1 MSSLLNQSSSL
12 IAFVRVVETG
22 SFSAAARNSGTTP
35 SAISKSIARLET
47 ELQATLFRR
56 STRSLSLTPEGQAF
70 FDRVAPLLRAIDD
83 SADAVRP
90 VGDARGHLRVS
101 MPSELGRLLMPA
113 IHSTFL
119 AAHPDVDLDLTL
131 LDHHVEVI
139 SEGYDVIFRV
149 GSLVDSTLKARTL
162 ARMSMVLVASP
173 SFLCA
178 HGHPASIDDL
188 RRTPFARYQLSG
200 RTLPIFFENGETLL
214 PRGRIGL
221 DSGFG
226 LRAAAL
232 EGMGVAYVM
241 RCMVQQDLETGKLVE
256 LLREHPLPELAL
268 HAVHAFGNITPI
280 RVKIFTDF
288 IRNEVR
294 GWL

>member
-12 IAFVRVVETG
+12 IAFVRVVEAG

-56 STRSLSLTPEGQAF
+56 STRNLSLTPEGQAF

-83 SADAVRP
+83 SADAVRS

-131 LDHHVEVI
+131 LDHHVELI

-162 ARMSMVLVASP
+162 ARMSMVLVAAP
-173 SFLCA
+173 SLLRV
-178 HGHPASIDDL
+178 HGYPASIEDL
-188 RRTPFARYQLSG
+188 RRMPFARYQLNC
-200 RTLPIFFENGETLL
+200 RTLPVVFDSGEVLL
-214 PRGRIGL
+214 PQGRVGL

-241 RCMVQQDLETGKLVE
+241 RCTVQGDLENGTLVQ
-256 LLREHPLPELAL
+256 LLTDHPLPAPAL
-268 HAVHAFGNITPI
+268 HAVHAFAGITPI
-280 RVKIFTDF
+280 RVRIFADF
-288 IRNEVR
+288 FRDQVR
-294 GWL
+294 GWS

>member
-1 MSSLLNQSSSL
+1 MSKLLNQSSSL
-12 IAFVRVVETG
+12 IAFVRVVEAG
-22 SFSAAARNSGTTP
+22 SFSAAARNNGTTP
-35 SAISKSIARLET
+35 SAISKSIARLEA
-47 ELQATLFRR
+47 ELQVTLFRR
-56 STRSLSLTPEGQAF
+56 STRNLSLTPEGRAF
-70 FDRVAPLLRAIDD
+70 FERVAPLLRAIDD

-90 VGDARGHLRVS
+90 IGDARGHLRAS

-119 AAHPDVDLDLTL
+119 SAHPDVDLDLTL
-131 LDHHVEVI
+131 LDHHVELI

-173 SFLCA
+173 SFVCA
-178 HGHPASIDDL
+178 HGDPASVDDL
-188 RRTPFARYQLSG
+188 RRMPFARYQLNG
-200 RTLPIFFENGETLL
+200 RTLPIVFENGEALM
-214 PRGRIGL
+214 PHGRVGL

-241 RCMVQQDLETGKLVE
+241 RCTVQQDLENGKLVE
-256 LLREHPLPELAL
+256 LLREHPLPTLAL
-268 HAVHAFGNITPI
+268 HAVHAFADITPV
-280 RVKIFTDF
+280 RVKIFADF
-288 IRNEVR
+288 IRSEVR

>member
-1 MSSLLNQSSSL
+1 
-12 IAFVRVVETG
+12 
-22 SFSAAARNSGTTP
+22 
-35 SAISKSIARLET
+35 
-47 ELQATLFRR
+47 
-56 STRSLSLTPEGQAF
+56 
-70 FDRVAPLLRAIDD
+70 
-83 SADAVRP
+83 
-90 VGDARGHLRVS
+90 

-119 AAHPDVDLDLTL
+119 SAHPDVDLDLTL
-131 LDHHVEVI
+131 LDHHVELI

-173 SFLCA
+173 SFVCA
-178 HGHPASIDDL
+178 HGDPASVDDL
-188 RRTPFARYQLSG
+188 RRMPFARYQLNG
-200 RTLPIFFENGETLL
+200 RTLPIVFENGEALM
-214 PRGRIGL
+214 PHGRVGL

-241 RCMVQQDLETGKLVE
+241 RCTVQQDLENGKLVE
-256 LLREHPLPELAL
+256 LLREHPLPTLAL
-268 HAVHAFGNITPI
+268 HAVHAFADITPV
-280 RVKIFTDF
+280 RVKIFADF
-288 IRNEVR
+288 IRSEVR